1 MQKPE
6 KKITFKFFDYK
17 WDKVPT
23 WASDTEKIYR
33 QWYLE
38 RYGHNTLDNLS
49 LFLKD
54 KKRILEAGCG
64 LARDS
69 KMFAELNPTVEI
81 IAMDQSEQAL
91 KIAKKTLDLYDNCKV
106 VRDDITN
113 FKIMGKFDF
122 ISCDQVLH
130 HTPDLEKTLSHLY
143 SYLTIDGVLNFSVCR
158 KKNKY
163 RDFVDDLIMEHA
175 RTLSPEKLWEFSEI
189 VTRFGKAIYELEI
202 NNVSF
207 DKKKYVNL
215 QRFVHDHVFRCWY
228 NPEIDFDLS
237 VSSNYDWFSENP
249 RFNSK
254 EVEVMMSQGLGP
266 YDVLRFY
273 KDNATISVSIKKVCE

>member
-23 WASDTEKIYR
+23 WASDTEEIYR

-91 KIAKKTLDLYDNCKV
+91 KIARKTLDLYNNCKV

-122 ISCDQVLH
+122 ISCTNSCKGSANNFKH
-130 HTPDLEKTLSHLY
+130 SFKNTEALSGGRRRL
-143 SYLTIDGVLNFSVCR
+143 V
-158 KKNKY
+158 KK
-163 RDFVDDLIMEHA
+163 F
-175 RTLSPEKLWEFSEI
+175 
-189 VTRFGKAIYELEI
+189 
-202 NNVSF
+202 
-207 DKKKYVNL
+207 
-215 QRFVHDHVFRCWY
+215 
-228 NPEIDFDLS
+228 
-237 VSSNYDWFSENP
+237 
-249 RFNSK
+249 
-254 EVEVMMSQGLGP
+254 
-266 YDVLRFY
+266 
-273 KDNATISVSIKKVCE
+273 